1 MIRIK
6 EILRLKSMGINISA
20 ISRSCNCTRN
30 TVREVLRRAE
40 KHNLQ
45 WPLPDNCDDSGL
57 MNLLYPTIATPTAR
71 KQEPDYE
78 YIHRELGKPH
88 VNLRLLWTE
97 YKEIVPDGL
106 EYSQFCNRYRQ
117 WAAKTKAVMHIT
129 RKPGLIG
136 LALLCK

>member
-88 VNLRLLWTE
+88 VNLRLL
-97 YKEIVPDGL
+97 G
-106 EYSQFCNRYRQ
+106 QN
-117 WAAKTKAVMHIT
+117 TKRLYQMVWNTLNSVTGIGNGQPK
-129 RKPGLIG
+129 RK
-136 LALLCK
+136 LLCTLHANLRRVIC